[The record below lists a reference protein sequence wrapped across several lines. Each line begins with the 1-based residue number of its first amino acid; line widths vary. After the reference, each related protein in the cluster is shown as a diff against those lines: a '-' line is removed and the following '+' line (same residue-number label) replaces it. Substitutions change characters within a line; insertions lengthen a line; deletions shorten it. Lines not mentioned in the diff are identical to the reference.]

1 MMYLQHAVFKAVSIQ
16 ILLTYFHPMVKRV
29 ISYFYYI
36 TEPEVL
42 RRIIF
47 RAERK
52 KQIFMLNS

>member
-1 MMYLQHAVFKAVSIQ
+1 
-16 ILLTYFHPMVKRV
+16 MVKQV

-36 TEPEVL
+36 TEQEVL